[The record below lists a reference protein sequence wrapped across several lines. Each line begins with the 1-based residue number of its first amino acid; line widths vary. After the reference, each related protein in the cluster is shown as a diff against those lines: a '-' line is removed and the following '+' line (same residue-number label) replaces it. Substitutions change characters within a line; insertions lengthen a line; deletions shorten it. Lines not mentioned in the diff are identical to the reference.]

1 VQKYKLSI
9 NLPNIPTAFLSG
21 LGGLAVVMVVATTVH
36 ELLLYLALDL
46 IEAADLLGGEDCGKL
61 VDILQTDGLSLLLT
75 LHAVLGELQLLL
87 VSQRFALTI
96 LATVPLRVSS
106 PQGSH
111 LVVVAAIDGFELSAL
126 LVSHL

>member
-9 NLPNIPTAFLSG
+9 NLPNIPTTFLSG
-21 LGGLAVVMVVATTVH
+21 LGGLAVVMVVAATIH
-36 ELLLYLALDL
+36 ELLLYLAFDL